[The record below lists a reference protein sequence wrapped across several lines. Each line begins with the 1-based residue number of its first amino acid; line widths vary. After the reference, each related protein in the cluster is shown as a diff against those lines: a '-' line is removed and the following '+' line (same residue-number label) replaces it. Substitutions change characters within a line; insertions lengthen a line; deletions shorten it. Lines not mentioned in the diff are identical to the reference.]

1 MKISTQVLLLCIGL
15 IVRSYYSISKKTASI
30 VDRDFF
36 FSFSCVLE
44 ESSLAKC
51 HSGFGV

>member
-36 FSFSCVLE
+36 FLSHVFWRNL
-44 ESSLAKC
+44 
-51 HSGFGV
+51 H